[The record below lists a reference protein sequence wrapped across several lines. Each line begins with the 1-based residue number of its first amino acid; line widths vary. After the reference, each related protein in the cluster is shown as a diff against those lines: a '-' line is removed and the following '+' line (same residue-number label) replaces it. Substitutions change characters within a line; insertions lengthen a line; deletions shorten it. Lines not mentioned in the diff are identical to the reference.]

1 MRLKYLVI
9 RDIGPFRGRHIF
21 DFSDKG
27 EHSGYAFFAK
37 NGRGKTTIY
46 NAMKW
51 ALFGTVRQKSKLVN
65 TTVVEGKNRPVVDET
80 DQDNMLMNRDAWMD
94 DTPQSMSVLFI
105 AEGDFGELQVER
117 TASSNSMARKDK
129 DLDFSLNV
137 SIGGDSFQESAAE
150 EQVAKIFPSEL
161 ERFFFIDGEEVEAYT
176 TMMKSSTNGII
187 DDIKSILRLPSLT
200 RGVEDLKAVRRSY
213 DDAIDADSKRQ
224 KRDSKRADNAR
235 NLQGQLST
243 VRKQVTELE
252 DEVKRLITRRNEFD
266 EKMGQYEELK
276 LFADEKIAIDT
287 KMEMLEFSMKNGLE
301 SFVKDFSEAGNII
314 LWKKMKPIYE
324 SLVEQNDANQSRQF
338 RLDQLKKEADKIQ
351 KTIDIFESI
360 CDKCHQPVKDAEEYI
375 DERRKEHDAI
385 TKDIAAHESSGASN
399 INALRQRLNAL
410 QDYFQPS
417 SGSLARLK
425 RSYEDYTNQQ
435 QQYLDLKE
443 RQGSLSE
450 LVTEDSA
457 KEITELA
464 TKSAQTSQA
473 LLKKEKDLKAAKFR
487 EDELER
493 SYANALPNSTDSDQI
508 DTVFR
513 LRDIIKRFIV
523 GIEATVLSYSER
535 ATKEVELEA
544 SKVFLELSNAPEAFT
559 GIKLNKQFKARIY
572 GSDNR
577 PVINP
582 SSGMEVMMTLS
593 IIDALRTVSRLD
605 APVFFDTPARSLDK
619 DHKNGMLD
627 YFWRKDRTQFLI
639 FAHSGEFTVEE
650 IVENDLA
657 SFRKAWELF
666 WPVDMVDQCIHCW
679 SHDVAHVSKNENSCN
694 ECEKITDK
702 RKHQTNAKLV
712 DLTNGGI

>member
-1 MRLKYLVI
+1 VRLKYLVI
-9 RDIGPFRGRHIF
+9 CDIGPFRGRHIF

-80 DQDNMLMNRDAWMD
+80 DQDNMLMNLDAWMD
-94 DTPQSMSVLFI
+94 DTPQSMSVRFH

-117 TASSNSMARKDK
+117 TASCNSMARKDK

-137 SIGGDSFQESAAE
+137 SLGEDSFQEDSAAE
-150 EQVAKIFPSEL
+150 QIGKIFPSEL

-200 RGVEDLKAVRRSY
+200 RGIEDLKAVRRSY
-213 DDAIDADSKRQ
+213 DEAIDADSKRQ
-224 KRDSKRADNAR
+224 QRDSKRADKAR
-235 NLQGQLST
+235 NIQGQLST
-243 VRKQVTELE
+243 VRKQVSELE
-252 DEVKRLITRRNEFD
+252 TEVKRLITRRDKFD
-266 EKMGQYEELK
+266 EEMGQHQELK
-276 LFADEKIAIDT
+276 LFADEKIAIDA
-287 KMEMLEFSMKNGLE
+287 KIEMLEGSMKNDLE
-301 SFVKDFSEAGNII
+301 TFVKDFSEAGNII
-314 LWKKMKPIYE
+314 LWKRMQPIYE
-324 SLVEQNDANQSRQF
+324 SLTKQNDANQSRQF
-338 RLDQLKKEADKIQ
+338 RLDQLKKEATKL
-351 KTIDIFESI
+351 KTTIDTFESV
-360 CDKCHQPVKDAEEYI
+360 CDKCHQPVKDAEEYLA
-375 DERRKEHDAI
+375 ERRKEYDAI
-385 TKDIAAHESSGASN
+385 LKDIADHESSGTSD
-399 INALRQRLNAL
+399 IKALRLKLNAL

-425 RSYEDYTNQQ
+425 RSYGDYTNQQ

-450 LVTEDSA
+450 LVSEDSA
-457 KEITELA
+457 KEIQELA
-464 TKSAQTSQA
+464 TKSAQTSQS
-473 LLKKEKDLKAAKFR
+473 LLKKEKELKAVKFQ
-487 EDELER
+487 ENELER
-493 SYANALPNSTDSDQI
+493 SYSNARPDSTDSNQI
-508 DTVFR
+508 DTVFE
-513 LRDIIKRFIV
+513 LRDTIKRFIV
-523 GIEATVLSYSER
+523 GIEDTILSYTKR

-593 IIDALRTVSRLD
+593 IIDALRSVSRLD

-619 DHKNGMLD
+619 DHKNGMLN

-650 IVENDLA
+650 IVEHDLA
-657 SFRKAWELF
+657 SFRRAWELF
-666 WPVDMVDQCIHCW
+666 WPVDMVEQCIHCW
-679 SHDVAHVSKNENSCN
+679 SHNVTHVSKNENRCN
-694 ECEKITDK
+694 DCEEITDK
-702 RKHQTNAKLV
+702 RKRQTNAKLV

>member
-1 MRLKYLVI
+1 VRLKYLVI
-9 RDIGPFRGRHIF
+9 CDIGPFRGRHIF

-27 EHSGYAFFAK
+27 EQSGYAFFAK

-80 DQDNMLMNRDAWMD
+80 DQDNMLMNLDAWMD
-94 DTPQSMSVLFI
+94 DTPQSMSVLFV
-105 AEGDFGELQVER
+105 AEGDFGELQVQR
-117 TASSNSMARKDK
+117 TASCNTIARKDK

-137 SIGGDSFQESAAE
+137 SLGGESFQSNAAE
-150 EQVAKIFPSEL
+150 EQIAKIFPSEL

-200 RGVEDLKAVRRSY
+200 RGIEDLKAVRRSY
-213 DDAIDADSKRQ
+213 DDAIDADTKRQ

-252 DEVKRLITRRNEFD
+252 DEVKRLNTRKDEFD
-266 EKMGQYEELK
+266 EKMAQHEELE
-276 LFADEKIAIDT
+276 LFVREKIAIDS
-287 KMEMLEFSMKNGLE
+287 KIEILEGSMKKGLE
-301 SFVKDFSEAGNII
+301 TFIKDFSEAGNII

-324 SLVEQNDANQSRQF
+324 SLAEQNDANQSRHF
-338 RLDQLKKEADKIQ
+338 QLGQLQKEADKLQ
-351 KTIDIFESI
+351 NTIDMFESV
-360 CDKCHQPVKDAEEYI
+360 CDKCNQPVKDA
-375 DERRKEHDAI
+375 DKFLAEREKEKDAI
-385 TKDIAAHESSGASN
+385 IKEITSLESFGSSDVK
-399 INALRQRLNAL
+399 ALRVKLHAL

-417 SGSLARLK
+417 NGSLARVK
-425 RSYEDYTNQQ
+425 RSYEDYTTQQ
-435 QQYLDLKE
+435 QQYLELKE
-443 RQGSLSE
+443 RQDNLAE
-450 LVTEDSA
+450 LVTEDNT

-493 SYANALPNSTDSDQI
+493 SYANARPNSKDSNQI
-508 DTVFR
+508 DTVFE
-513 LRDIIKRFIV
+513 LRDTIKRFIV
-523 GIEATVLSYSER
+523 GIEDTVLSYSER
-535 ATKEVELEA
+535 ATKEVEIEA
-544 SKVFLELSNAPEAFT
+544 SKVFIELSNAPEAFS

-572 GSDNR
+572 GTDNR

-619 DHKNGMLD
+619 DHKNGMLN

-657 SFRKAWELF
+657 TFRKAWELF
-666 WPVDMVDQCIHCW
+666 WPVDMVEQCIHCW
-679 SHDVAHVSKNENSCN
+679 SDKVTHVSKNENSCKD
-694 ECEKITDK
+694 CEKITDK
-702 RKHQTNAKLV
+702 RKRQTNAKLV
-712 DLTNGGI
+712 DLTNGGV